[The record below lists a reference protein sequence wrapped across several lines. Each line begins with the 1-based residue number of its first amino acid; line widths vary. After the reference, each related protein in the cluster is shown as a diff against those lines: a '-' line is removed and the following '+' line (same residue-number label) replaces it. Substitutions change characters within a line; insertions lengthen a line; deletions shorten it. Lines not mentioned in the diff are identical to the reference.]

1 MDSNSLVTCV
11 GQLFGPGVAQRAQ
24 IELPNQ
30 PADNY
35 DYDDDD
41 DDAWYERQKGRTS
54 RAIPT
59 GYPDEPKPYDER
71 RKKKKVTPPTPSK
84 ETLN

>member
-1 MDSNSLVTCV
+1 M
-11 GQLFGPGVAQRAQ
+11 AQRAQ

-35 DYDDDD
+35 DYDDDDDDD

-71 RKKKKVTPPTPSK
+71 RKKKKVTPQTSNK
-84 ETLN
+84 KNT